1 MRRRSSRGNREISPL
16 ARTARRLW
24 SAPGRRGA
32 VAGDAR
38 RREVRPHHS
47 SGEAA
52 EQSRATGG
60 GGGGAKGG
68 DRGERGPAK
77 HAPATD
83 PGRRVP
89 GAGPRAT
96 SRKAQEEGE
105 VHRAPAPHQPRGPR
119 GGVLRAQ
126 AQGGTGGGWGD
137 VAGVRG
143 RSRAQARGTARRNP
157 PRCIWTPD

>member
-1 MRRRSSRGNREISPL
+1 MCRRSLRGNREISSL
-16 ARTARRLW
+16 TRAARRSW

-38 RREVRPHHS
+38 RREVRPRCS
-47 SGEAA
+47 SDEAA
-52 EQSRATGG
+52 EQSRAAGG

-96 SRKAQEEGE
+96 GRKAEEEGE
-105 VHRAPAPHQPRGPR
+105 VHR
-119 GGVLRAQ
+119 
-126 AQGGTGGGWGD
+126 
-137 VAGVRG
+137 
-143 RSRAQARGTARRNP
+143 
-157 PRCIWTPD
+157 

>member
-1 MRRRSSRGNREISPL
+1 MCERSLPGNREISPP
-16 ARTARRLW
+16 ARAAVIRPW
-24 SAPGRRGA
+24 PASGRRGA
-32 VAGDAR
+32 EADDAR
-38 RREVRPHHS
+38 GREVRPRHS

-52 EQSRATGG
+52 EQGRATGG

-105 VHRAPAPHQPRGPR
+105 VHRAPAPRQPRDAR

-126 AQGGTGGGWGD
+126 AQGGAGGGWGD
-137 VAGVRG
+137 
-143 RSRAQARGTARRNP
+143 
-157 PRCIWTPD
+157 